1 MSDPSTDAVIVAVAR
16 TPFGRF
22 NGHLKSIPGP
32 QLGALAIDE
41 VVRRSGLASEHVDA
55 LYAGVGM
62 IGSGVLT
69 PARQALL
76 QSRLPQDTPSLAVDR
91 ACCSGMS
98 AIGLGFKDILSE
110 QAQAVVCGGFD
121 NLSATPFLWP
131 RQRGARPGPVS
142 VEDPLTLRS
151 PHNISDKPIAVYTGD
166 EAVQHGVDRAQQD
179 SWALQSHQRYF
190 EAQEN
195 GYFEFERFAVDVPQR
210 KGVPVKVDEDESPRR
225 DTTLERLAE
234 LKTVY
239 GSPTITP
246 GNAPGLNDGSAFVM
260 MTNAAT
266 ARKFGLTVLARLTA
280 YTQVADSPTS
290 GSYTPAIGIAKLL
303 KSRGLEPEDMDLIE
317 INEAYAATPLVSTLK
332 LAHGDLPRAEKLRRK
347 TSIHGGAVAIGHP
360 LGASGARVAM
370 TLINGLRERG
380 GGRGVAAI
388 CGGFGQG
395 DALLLEVNG

>member
-1 MSDPSTDAVIVAVAR
+1 MSNPSTDAVVVAVAR

-22 NGHLKSIPGP
+22 QGQLKSIPGP

-41 VVRRSGLASEHVDA
+41 VVRRSGLAPEHVDS

-62 IGSGVLT
+62 IASGKLT

-76 QSRLPQDTPSLAVDR
+76 QSCLYQDTPSLAVDR
-91 ACCSGMS
+91 ACCSGMT

-110 QAQAVVCGGFD
+110 QAQVMVCGGFD

-131 RQRGARPGPVS
+131 RQRGSRPGSVS
-142 VEDPLTLRS
+142 VEDPLTLES
-151 PHNISDKPIAVYTGD
+151 PVSDKAIAAYTGD
-166 EAVQHGVDRAQQD
+166 EAVQHGVDREQQD
-179 SWALQSHQRYF
+179 SWALQSHRRYF
-190 EAQEN
+190 KAQEN
-195 GYFEFERFAVDVPQR
+195 GYFEFERFAVAVPRR
-210 KGVPVKVDEDESPRR
+210 KGVPAKVDEDESPRR
-225 DTTLERLAE
+225 DTTLEQLAK

-239 GSPTITP
+239 GSPTVTP

-260 MTNAAT
+260 ITNAAT
-266 ARKFGLTVLARLTA
+266 AQDFDLPVLAHLTA
-280 YTQVADSPTS
+280 YTQVSDSATS
-290 GSYTPAIGIAKLL
+290 GSYTPAIGMSKLL
-303 KSRGLEPEDMDLIE
+303 KGRGLKPEDMDLIE

-332 LAHGDLPRAEKLRRK
+332 LADGHLPSAEKLREK

-360 LGASGARVAM
+360 LGASGARVTM

-380 GGRGVAAI
+380 GGRGAAAI

-395 DALLLEVNG
+395 DALLLEVDD

>member
-1 MSDPSTDAVIVAVAR
+1 MSDSSTDAVIVAVAR

-22 NGHLKSIPGP
+22 DGQLKNIPGP
-32 QLGALAIDE
+32 QLGAYAIDE
-41 VVRRSGLASEHVDA
+41 VVRRSSLSPERVDS

-62 IGSGVLT
+62 ISSGRLT

-76 QSRLPQDTPSLAVDR
+76 QSCLPQDMPSLAVDR

-131 RQRGARPGPVS
+131 RQRGVRPGDVS
-142 VEDPLTLRS
+142 AEDPLTLRS
-151 PHNISDKPIAVYTGD
+151 PISDKAIAAYTGD

-179 SWALQSHQRYF
+179 SWALDSHRRYF
-190 EAQEN
+190 EAEKN
-195 GYFEFERFAVDVPQR
+195 GYFEFERFGVEVPQR
-210 KGVPVKVDEDESPRR
+210 KDIPIKVDADESPRR
-225 DTTLERLAE
+225 DTTLERLSQLE
-234 LKTVY
+234 TVY

-260 MTNAAT
+260 ITNAAT
-266 ARKFGLTVLARLTA
+266 AQEFELTVLARLTA
-280 YTQVADSPTS
+280 YTQVADAPTS
-290 GSYTPAIGIAKLL
+290 GSYTPAIGITRLL
-303 KSRGLEPEDMDLIE
+303 KSKAIEPEDLDLIE
-317 INEAYAATPLVSTLK
+317 INEAYAATPLVSTLR
-332 LAHGDLPRAEKLRRK
+332 LAQGDLTRAENLRQK
-347 TSIHGGAVAIGHP
+347 TNIHGGAVAIGHP
-360 LGASGARVAM
+360 LGASGARLTM

-380 GGRGVAAI
+380 GGRGAAAI

-395 DALLLEVNG
+395 DALLLEVND

>member
-22 NGHLKSIPGP
+22 NGQLKSIPGP

-41 VVRRSGLASEHVDA
+41 AVHRSGLAPERVDA

-62 IGSGVLT
+62 ISSGRLT

-76 QSRLPQDTPSLAVDR
+76 QSCLPQDTPSLAVDR

-98 AIGLGFKDILSE
+98 AIGLGFKDILSG
-110 QAQAVVCGGFD
+110 QARAVVCGGFD

-131 RQRGARPGPVS
+131 RQRGARPGPVP
-142 VEDPLTLRS
+142 VEDPLTLQS
-151 PHNISDKPIAVYTGD
+151 PISSDKAIAAYTGD

-179 SWALQSHQRYF
+179 SWALQSHRRYF
-190 EAQEN
+190 EAEEN
-195 GYFEFERFAVDVPQR
+195 GYFEFERFAVDVPQ
-210 KGVPVKVDEDESPRR
+210 KKNAPVKVGEDESPRR

-234 LKTVY
+234 LETVY

-266 ARKFGLTVLARLTA
+266 AQDFGLTVLARLTA
-280 YTQVADSPTS
+280 YTQVADGPTS
-290 GSYTPAIGIAKLL
+290 GSYTPAIGTAKLL
-303 KSRGLEPEDMDLIE
+303 KSKGIEPEDIDLIE
-317 INEAYAATPLVSTLK
+317 INEAYAATPLVSTLR

-347 TSIHGGAVAIGHP
+347 TNIHGGAVAIGHP
-360 LGASGARVAM
+360 LGASGARVTM
-370 TLINGLRERG
+370 TLINGLWERG

-395 DALLLEVNG
+395 DALLLEVDG